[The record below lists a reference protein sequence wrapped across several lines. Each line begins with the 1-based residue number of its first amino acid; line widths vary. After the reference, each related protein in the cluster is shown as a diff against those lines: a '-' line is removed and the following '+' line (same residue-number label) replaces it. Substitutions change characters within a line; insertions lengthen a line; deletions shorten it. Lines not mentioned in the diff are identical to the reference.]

1 MFLGFCTILFIVCW
15 YVQLRQYNF
24 SRVSS
29 AMKIVLWRINI
40 NFLLIFD
47 QESFQLRS
55 TQWKTFC
62 YQWSARTLHHWFPM
76 EVVLWI
82 NISLFF
88 FSCISNW
95 KCGFANRHIA
105 IALLDH
111 PWFHPL
117 LARSAVMSLAAAI
130 RCMFICTCTISI
142 KARVWCHSTNHRGIW
157 GNIGRLGKRLYCGNM
172 YYVWP

>member
-1 MFLGFCTILFIVCW
+1 
-15 YVQLRQYNF
+15 
-24 SRVSS
+24 
-29 AMKIVLWRINI
+29 
-40 NFLLIFD
+40 
-47 QESFQLRS
+47 
-55 TQWKTFC
+55 
-62 YQWSARTLHHWFPM
+62 M

-82 NISLFF
+82 NISLFL

-157 GNIGRLGKRLYCGNM
+157 GNIGRFGKRLYFGNM
-172 YYVWP
+172 CVSKYRRVVDSINHAIIAHSCLPQKVTTGAVERVNTPSFGSRLNPIQPGRKIMPTLYGCPH